1 MFEQRGE
8 KSQRTLVVELFAA
21 AEYGATVTHGELA
34 SVLEGADVGT
44 VRAAVNRAKRTL
56 EVEHNK
62 AVEAVR
68 GVGYRVV
75 EPSEQRRLALA
86 HQRKSGRSL
95 VRARSK
101 VQHVDLSQ
109 LSEGERVA
117 VTLAATALAAQI
129 DFARRAD
136 LRYASKAKV
145 DAFMSDQSQKA
156 ERTDAELDEVKARM
170 ERLERRLMGGP
181 AAAAA

>member
-8 KSQRTLVVELFAA
+8 KSQRVM
-21 AEYGATVTHGELA
+21 
-34 SVLEGADVGT
+34 VLEVLSSVPYGETVPYERLSEVMGGADVQT
-44 VRAAVNRAKRTL
+44 VQAAVNRAKRAL
-56 EVEHNK
+56 EAEHDR

-75 EPSEQRRLALA
+75 EPREQQRLALA
-86 HQRKSGRSL
+86 HQRKSRRSL

-101 VQHVDLSQ
+101 VAHVDLSA
-109 LSEGERVA
+109 LTEGERA
-117 VTLAATALAAQI
+117 AFTLAATALAAQL

-145 DAFMSDQSQKA
+145 DEFMSEQSRKS

-170 ERLERRLMGGP
+170 ERLERKLTGGQC
-181 AAAAA
+181 AA